1 MTLSSPVIVHLS
13 DAQMIDVRGEAI
25 RRRDNAMKQ
34 RRQNHNRSPMSA
46 SRMQQIEMIGVL
58 GEAAVAEWTG
68 LPRTGRMG
76 GHYDPNIRDVD
87 PYEVKTSDGI
97 KDLWI
102 RGTTEDMRPPSQV
115 YIKAVVVAYNT
126 VELIGW
132 ASLGYVVDNAEY
144 RRNQDCY
151 VLPANQLQPMET
163 LP

>member
-1 MTLSSPVIVHLS
+1 MTLSNPVIVRLS

-25 RRRDNAMKQ
+25 RRREYAIK
-34 RRQNHNRSPMSA
+34 RRFQNHNAKVMTPAQME
-46 SRMQQIEMIGVL
+46 QIETIGVL
-58 GEAAVAEWTG
+58 GEVAVAELTG
-68 LPRTGRMG
+68 MPWTGRMDG
-76 GHYDPNIRDVD
+76 NYNPAIRDVD
-87 PYEVKTSDGI
+87 PYEVKTSAKI

-115 YIKAVVVAYNT
+115 YIKAIVVAYNT

-132 ASLGYVVDNAEY
+132 ASLGYVVDEAEY

>member
-1 MTLSSPVIVHLS
+1 MTLSSPVLVRLS

-34 RRQNHNRSPMSA
+34 RRQNHNRTPMSA

-68 LPRTGRMG
+68 LPWTGRMG

-115 YIKAVVVAYNT
+115 YIKAVVVTYNT

-132 ASLGYVVDNAEY
+132 ASLGYVVDHAEY
-144 RRNQDCY
+144 RRAQDCY

>member
-1 MTLSSPVIVHLS
+1 
-13 DAQMIDVRGEAI
+13 MIDVRGEAI

-34 RRQNHNRSPMSA
+34 RRLNHNRTPMSE

-68 LPRTGRMG
+68 LPWTGRMG
-76 GHYDPNIRDVD
+76 GNYDPAIRDVD

-102 RGTTEDMRPPSQV
+102 RGTTEDMRSPSQV
-115 YIKAVVVAYNT
+115 YIKAIVVAYNT

-132 ASLGYVVDNAEY
+132 ATLGYVVDHAEY
-144 RRNQDCY
+144 RRAQDCY
-151 VLPANQLQPMET
+151 VLPAHELQPMET